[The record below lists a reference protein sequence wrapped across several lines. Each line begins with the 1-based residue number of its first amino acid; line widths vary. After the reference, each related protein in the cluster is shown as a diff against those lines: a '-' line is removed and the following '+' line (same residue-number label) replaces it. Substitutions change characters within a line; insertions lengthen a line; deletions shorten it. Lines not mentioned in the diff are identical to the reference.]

1 MTSSEPIPPRR
12 RLTLPRLQ
20 RRRALLTGTTVAITN
35 GDPRQR
41 LSKPMRRRTVHRP
54 APPPLPPLTH
64 PATPTRPDHHR
75 TPVLTATRDIHYASI
90 STLGDIGQVFDSEG
104 GGEAR
109 MSELLSVID
118 ALAVLDVHGLPAP
131 ALLMAVEEL
140 ITARDRLDAVIA
152 RGLQALDVGDV
163 TVIEC
168 GRQTRSWLVEEQ
180 HL

>member
-1 MTSSEPIPPRR
+1 
-12 RLTLPRLQ
+12 
-20 RRRALLTGTTVAITN
+20 
-35 GDPRQR
+35 
-41 LSKPMRRRTVHRP
+41 
-54 APPPLPPLTH
+54 
-64 PATPTRPDHHR
+64 
-75 TPVLTATRDIHYASI
+75 
-90 STLGDIGQVFDSEG
+90 
-104 GGEAR
+104 

-131 ALLMAVEEL
+131 VLLMAVEEL